1 MEKWMEELICESL
14 SEEQKEAV
22 LSKQYRCIVMAGAGA
37 GKTRVLVKRF
47 VYTLCQFGMNPSNL
61 RKMVAIT
68 FTKKAAT
75 EMRDRL
81 RKEMERMIDRLGK
94 RGDEAEVQS
103 WNEVR
108 QCLDEAH
115 IYTIHSYCQ
124 LILSTEPIRAG
135 VDPFFQVVEEWEANR
150 LLEQAVIHVL
160 SSTELLHQRSEIERE
175 WWMYYLSLIG
185 WTRAESMLVEL
196 SRKWRNLGWTFSKL
210 VDCTTESLLHRLGS
224 DDSEKE
230 HEMNLESEEMMTRL
244 LLFYLQ
250 EIHVYYQLLKQQKA
264 RYDYQDLIQMVCE
277 ALEKDPSFRVHI
289 KQQIQSL
296 MIDEYQDT
304 DGLQKRLVDFIIA
317 EQVDAYRYVFVV
329 GDPKQ
334 SIYRFRGADV
344 SIFIETQKEWMDEEN
359 GCLHLTHN
367 YRSQAGI
374 VQFSNQL
381 CKHAFPVDEFRP
393 IQASRTGKGIDI
405 DKPVQLLCI
414 SNKDRNNEKLVEQE
428 AMIISNQIKRLRSD
442 FRYGD
447 MVLLLRKMN
456 DASLYEQILRSQG
469 LPVRIVGGSSFYET
483 QEIQDFLYLLAT
495 ILTPARAENWV
506 GALRSPFVHMSDEG
520 ITRLALRTGWT
531 GDPRSW
537 LNQSILK
544 EHDQLRLRNFCSLYE
559 SLKRMSLRR
568 TPGQLIR
575 WIMEHS
581 NYMTI
586 LWGLPN
592 GAQAAFN
599 LEKWCS
605 TWEIES
611 DPTLL
616 TLEGFL
622 EKMELYQSEAN
633 QEPEA
638 EIWDEG
644 EDVIRIMTIHKSKGL
659 EFPIVF
665 LPNLWNTSH
674 VPVSRESSLIH
685 PTMGL
690 VIKGFDHLERQSYAK
705 SKIEFPRW
713 KEAVFY
719 EEELESQELMR
730 LLYVAVTRA
739 EDTLFLGLP
748 ENQGKSTSTK
758 DLASWLRGILTMDSD
773 EPRESIPFGSDFL
786 PILYENTFSITP
798 PLVEG
803 ERKSDP
809 FDHTAISFTEPIPFG
824 KYNHIPIS
832 VTDWKELVH
841 CPRKYY
847 YHRVLQVPIPDV
859 ERVEEKPSVSYI
871 SGNRRGE
878 IVHYLCEK
886 TVSSAERLWL
896 QPDWFA
902 RIAHI
907 FHLNS
912 REMEALQPDLEQIR
926 TRFLD
931 SHVVQRIAESKK
943 VLTEEPFQFVTPGFR
958 ISGQIDL
965 LLQDQH
971 QGWEI
976 IDFKTD
982 RMKVED
988 ITEKKTFYLPQLQ
1001 LYSLAWRARGMQ
1013 INGATLYFLD
1023 CNHEERIQIDSQWWQ
1038 QAERLLEYTRSFF
1051 PLERKMFNWPTKPS
1065 KNCSYCEYNVLCD
1078 KIGTNS

>member
-14 SEEQKEAV
+14 SEEQKKAV
-22 LSKQYRCIVMAGAGA
+22 LSKEYRCVVMAGAGA

-47 VYTLCQFGMNPSNL
+47 VYTLYQFGMNPSNL

-81 RKEMERMIDRLGK
+81 RKEMERIIDRLGK
-94 RGDEAEVQS
+94 MREEEEYQS

-108 QCLDEAH
+108 QCLDEAR
-115 IYTIHSYCQ
+115 IYTIHSFCQ
-124 LILSTEPIRAG
+124 SILSTEPVRAG
-135 VDPFFQVVEEWEANR
+135 VDPFFQVLEEWEANR
-150 LLEQAVIHVL
+150 LLEQAVVHVL
-160 SSTELLHQRSEIERE
+160 SSSQLLHQRNEIERE

-196 SRKWRNLGWTFSKL
+196 SRKWRNLGWTLSKL
-210 VDCTTESLLHRLGS
+210 IDCTTESLLHHS
-224 DDSEKE
+224 DHDASEE
-230 HEMNLESEEMMTRL
+230 HEMNRESEEMITRL
-244 LLFYLQ
+244 ILFYLQ
-250 EIHVYYQLLKQQKA
+250 EIHVYYQLLKKQKA

-277 ALEKDPSFRVHI
+277 ALEKDASFRLHI
-289 KQQIQSL
+289 QQQIQSL

-304 DGLQKRLVDFIIA
+304 DGLQKRLVDFMLS
-317 EQVDAYRYVFVV
+317 EPLEEKRYLFVV

-344 SIFIETQKEWMDEEN
+344 SIFIETQKEWMDQGN
-359 GCLHLTHN
+359 GDLHLTHN
-367 YRSQAGI
+367 YRSQTGI

-393 IQASRTGKGIDI
+393 IQASRSDQDI
-405 DKPVQLLCI
+405 EKPVQLI
-414 SNKDRNNEKLVEQE
+414 SFSHMDPNNEKLVEQE
-428 AMIISNQIKRLRSD
+428 AMIISNQMKRLRSK
-442 FRYGD
+442 FQYGD

-456 DASLYEQILRSQG
+456 DAPLYEQILRSQG
-469 LPVRIVGGSSFYET
+469 LPVRIVGGSGFYET
-483 QEIQDFLYLLAT
+483 QEIQDFLYLFAT
-495 ILTPARAENWV
+495 VLTPARAEDWV
-506 GALRSPFVHMSDEG
+506 GALRSPFAHISDEG
-520 ITRLALRTGWT
+520 ITRLALKTGWN
-531 GDPRSW
+531 GDPQSW
-537 LNQSILK
+537 LHQSILS
-544 EHDQLRLRNFCSLYE
+544 EGDQLRLQTFCFLYE
-559 SLKRMSLRR
+559 SLKQISYRR

-575 WIMEHS
+575 WVIEHS

-592 GAQAAFN
+592 GAQAVFN
-599 LEKWCS
+599 LEKWCLS
-605 TWEIES
+605 WEMET
-611 DPTLL
+611 DPDLL

-665 LPNLWNTSH
+665 LSNLWNTSP
-674 VPVSRESSLIH
+674 VSVSRESSLIH

-690 VIKGFDHLERQSYAK
+690 VIKGFDHLKRPSYVK
-705 SKIEFPRW
+705 TKIEFPRW
-713 KEAVFY
+713 KEAAFY

-730 LLYVAVTRA
+730 LFYVAVTRA
-739 EDTLFLGLP
+739 EDYLFLGITK
-748 ENQGKSTSTK
+748 NNGKSTSTK
-758 DLASWLRGILTMDSD
+758 SKDIASWLKGILQKDLAQ
-773 EPRESIPFGSDFL
+773 PRESVPFGSDSL
-786 PILYENTFSITP
+786 PILYENTI
-798 PLVEG
+798 LVKSPQVEDD
-803 ERKSDP
+803 RKLDT
-809 FDHTAISFTEPIPFG
+809 FDHLVIPFTEPIPFG
-824 KYNHIPIS
+824 KYDHIPIS

-859 ERVEEKPSVSYI
+859 ERVEEKPSVPYI

-878 IVHYLCEK
+878 IVHYLCER
-886 TVSSAERLWL
+886 TVSSADRLWL

-902 RIAHI
+902 QIAHL

-912 REMEALQPDLEQIR
+912 REMEGLKPDLEQIR

-931 SHVVQRIAESKK
+931 SQVVQRIAESKK
-943 VLTEEPFQFVTPGFR
+943 VLAEESFQYVTPGFR
-958 ISGQIDL
+958 VSGQMDL
-965 LLQDQH
+965 LLQDQNH
-971 QGWEI
+971 GWEI

-988 ITEKKTFYLPQLQ
+988 IAEKTAFYLPQLQ
-1001 LYSLAWRARGMQ
+1001 LYSLAWRARGME
-1013 INGATLYFLD
+1013 INGVTLYFLD
-1023 CNHEERIQIDSQWWQ
+1023 CNHEENIQIDSQWWH
-1038 QAERLLEYTRSFF
+1038 QAEKLLENTRSFF
-1051 PLERKMFNWPTKPS
+1051 QLERKMFNWPTKPS